1 MKKILIVFFLLIS
14 SVAFSQEAAVTTF
27 ILVRHA
33 EKDLTQSTNDP
44 DLSAE
49 GKNRAVRLVDMLKK
63 TDVHTIYS
71 TPYKRTQQTV
81 APLAEAKSLSV
92 QPYQANKTEA
102 IDAMLKAHAGK
113 TILVSGHSNTI
124 PQIINYLLGEEK
136 YKVMEDGDYSNI
148 IVVSVAGKSANVVWL
163 KY

>member
-1 MKKILIVFFLLIS
+1 MKKILIFLFLLIS
-14 SVAFSQEAAVTTF
+14 SVAFSQETAVTTF

-44 DLSAE
+44 DLSTE

-63 TDVHTIYS
+63 TDVHAIYS

-124 PQIINYLLGEEK
+124 PQILNYLLGEEK

-148 IVVSVAGKSANVVWL
+148 IMVSVAGKSANVVWL